1 MTSWWKQ
8 ATRSSSYLAHENGTP
23 PGTARIY
30 ASAQQRQ
37 SLTGAVGLAEHRAP
51 YTEHCRQDFCL
62 SYLCKIKRKKQ
73 WSISILLGFNSY
85 TMVCKRAKQ
94 SQFCF
99 QMKSYTNLMEPLSRD
114 NQRQR
119 VAELQLKD
127 ALDALLKPAN
137 TWEASPDSALVSA
150 AGTCPHTKDKPK
162 GTSRGPFQHRPPQQP
177 QAQAAREQPSL
188 QG

>member
-1 MTSWWKQ
+1 MGLHQ
-8 ATRSSSYLAHENGTP
+8 
-23 PGTARIY
+23 
-30 ASAQQRQ
+30 AQQEFMLQPNKGRASLEQWGWQ
-37 SLTGAVGLAEHRAP
+37 STVHLTQNTAG
-51 YTEHCRQDFCL
+51 QDFCL
-62 SYLCKIKRKKQ
+62 SYLCKIKRKQ
-73 WSISILLGFNSY
+73 WSISILWGFNSY

>member
-1 MTSWWKQ
+1 MKASHPVQLILSTWKRDS
-8 ATRSSSYLAHENGTP
+8 TRHSKNLCFSPTKAEPHWSNGA
-23 PGTARIY
+23 G
-30 ASAQQRQ
+30 
-37 SLTGAVGLAEHRAP
+37 RAP
-51 YTEHCRQDFCL
+51 CTLHRTLQGRISACL
-62 SYLCKIKRKKQ
+62 TCARSREKKQ

-85 TMVCKRAKQ
+85 TVVCKRAKQ

-137 TWEASPDSALVSA
+137 TWEASPNSALVSA